1 MRKIIACLFLTMD
14 GVIQSPGAPDE
25 DPKNNFKWGGW
36 SFPHWD
42 DTMNQSMAKI
52 TAEPYDLLLGRRT
65 YEIFAAFWPH
75 QQNDPTSETFNKV
88 EKYVVA
94 TSDVDTSWVNTSP
107 ITGNVVQELEKLKA
121 SDGPDL
127 LVYGSADL
135 CQTLFEYHLIDVLH
149 TWTFPVTLGSG
160 QRLFEKGTQP
170 EQWKLADAVV
180 SSTGVIMA
188 SYSPDGDVKTGSMS
202 GG

>member
-14 GVIQSPGAPDE
+14 GVIQSPGGPDE

-42 DTMNQSMAKI
+42 DIMNQSMAKI

-65 YEIFAAFWPH
+65 YEIFAAFWPN
-75 QQNDPTSETFNKV
+75 QQNDPTSEMFNRV

-94 TSDVDTSWVNTSP
+94 TTKVDTSWINTSL
-107 ITGNVVQELEKLKA
+107 ITGNVIHELEKFKA
-121 SDGPDL
+121 SDGPNL
-127 LVYGSADL
+127 LIYGSADL
-135 CQTLFEYHLIDVLH
+135 CQTLFKHHLIDVLH

-202 GG
+202 DG